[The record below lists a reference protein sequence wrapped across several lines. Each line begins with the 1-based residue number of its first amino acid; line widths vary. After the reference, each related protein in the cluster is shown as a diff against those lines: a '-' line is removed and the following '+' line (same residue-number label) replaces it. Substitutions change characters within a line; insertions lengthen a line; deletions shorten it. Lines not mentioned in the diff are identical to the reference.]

1 MKKFFKNL
9 ALGLVLMFSALS
21 CVACGNNNAEVSKNT
36 NQNVL
41 EEVRGVTIPKFSVT
55 INDKVVTNEDLAE
68 YSIYKSQVTSVNSS
82 GTESTVN
89 YIGFRFVDALEEAG
103 LSNMTTYIEAIAD
116 DGYSVVYENRKPE
129 NMIIA
134 ISRDGSQFKKN
145 PWFAPCDSNVTGEF
159 LQGLTTILVNDKNE
173 KPNVN
178 ISNESDNSDNNKEI
192 GKPEKLD
199 RTDKVVFEPFS
210 FVVDGNEVNNESL
223 EGLKI
228 YKITCDAL
236 NSKEQVLTSTYTG
249 FVLKDVL
256 DKLGI
261 DKNKKI
267 TAVANDGYKL
277 ELTNEQI
284 NSEYTLIAIEK
295 DKELGKDGTIWIAP
309 CEEDKT
315 KKYVSSVTEI
325 TVE

>member
-1 MKKFFKNL
+1 MKKLFKNL
-9 ALGLVLMFSALS
+9 VLGLVVLSVLS
-21 CVACGNNNAEVSKNT
+21 CAACGNNNAEAQKNT

-89 YIGFRFVDALEEAG
+89 YIGFRFVDALEKAG

-116 DGYSVVYENRKPE
+116 DGYSVKYENRKPE
-129 NMIIA
+129 NMLIA

-178 ISNESDNSDNNKEI
+178 TSSKSSEGEASKELN
-192 GKPEKLD
+192 KPEKLD

-210 FVVDGNEVNNESL
+210 FIIDGTEVTNESL
-223 EGLKI
+223 EGVKI

-236 NSKEQVLTSTYTG
+236 NSKDAVITSTYTG
-249 FVLKDVL
+249 YVLKDVL
-256 DKLGI
+256 DKLGV
-261 DKNKKI
+261 DTSKKI
-267 TAVANDGYKL
+267 TAVASDGYKL
-277 ELTNEQI
+277 ELTSEQV
-284 NSEYTLIAIEK
+284 NSEFTLVAIEK
-295 DKELGKDGTIWIAP
+295 DKELGKDGTIWVAP

-315 KKYVSSVTEI
+315 KKYASSVTEI

>member
-1 MKKFFKNL
+1 MKKLFKNL
-9 ALGLVLMFSALS
+9 VLGLVVLS
-21 CVACGNNNAEVSKNT
+21 VLLCAACGNNNTQVSKNT

-89 YIGFRFVDALEEAG
+89 YIGFRFVDALEKVG

-116 DGYSVVYENRKPE
+116 DGYSVKYENRKPE
-129 NMIIA
+129 NMLIA

-145 PWFAPCDSNVTGEF
+145 PWFAPCDSDVTGEF

-178 ISNESDNSDNNKEI
+178 TTNKSSEDE
-192 GKPEKLD
+192 GSKELNKPEKLD
-199 RTDKVVFEPFS
+199 RTDKVVFEPFT
-210 FVVDGNEVNNESL
+210 FVVNGTEVTNESL
-223 EGLKI
+223 AGVKI

-236 NSKEQVLTSTYTG
+236 NSKDAVITSTYTG
-249 FVLKDVL
+249 YVLKDVL
-256 DKLGI
+256 DKLGV
-261 DKNKKI
+261 DTSKKI
-267 TAVANDGYKL
+267 TAVASDGYKL
-277 ELTNEQI
+277 ELTSEQV
-284 NSEYTLIAIEK
+284 NSEFTLVAIEK
-295 DKELGKDGTIWIAP
+295 DKELGKDGTIWVAP

-315 KKYVSSVTEI
+315 KKYASSVTEI

>member
-1 MKKFFKNL
+1 MKKLFKNL
-9 ALGLVLMFSALS
+9 FLGLVVLSVLS
-21 CVACGNNNAEVSKNT
+21 CAACGNNNAEVSKNT

-89 YIGFRFVDALEEAG
+89 YIGFRFVDALEKAG

-129 NMIIA
+129 NMLIA

-159 LQGLTTILVNDKNE
+159 LQGLTNILVNDKNE

-178 ISNESDNSDNNKEI
+178 TTNKSSEAE
-192 GKPEKLD
+192 GSKELNKPEKLD

-210 FVVDGNEVNNESL
+210 FVVDGSEVNNDTL
-223 EGLKI
+223 AGLKI

-236 NSKEQVLTSTYTG
+236 NSKDAVITSTYTG
-249 FVLKDVL
+249 YVLKDVL

-267 TAVANDGYKL
+267 TAVASDGYKL
-277 ELTNEQI
+277 ELTSEQV
-284 NSEYTLIAIEK
+284 NSEFTLVAIEK
-295 DKELGKDGTIWIAP
+295 DKELGKDGTIWVAP

-315 KKYVSSVTEI
+315 KKYASSVTEI

>member
-1 MKKFFKNL
+1 MKKLFKNL
-9 ALGLVLMFSALS
+9 VLGLVVLS
-21 CVACGNNNAEVSKNT
+21 VLLCAACGNNNAEVSKNT

-89 YIGFRFVDALEEAG
+89 YIGFRFVDALEKAG

-116 DGYSVVYENRKPE
+116 DGYSVKYENRKPE
-129 NMIIA
+129 NMLIA

-178 ISNESDNSDNNKEI
+178 TTSKSSEEEASKELN
-192 GKPEKLD
+192 KPEKLD

-210 FVVDGNEVNNESL
+210 FVVDGTEVTNESL
-223 EGLKI
+223 AGVKI

-236 NSKEQVLTSTYTG
+236 NSKDAVITSTYTG
-249 FVLKDVL
+249 YVLKDVL

-261 DKNKKI
+261 DTSKKI
-267 TAVANDGYKL
+267 TAVASDGYKL
-277 ELTNEQI
+277 ELTSEQV
-284 NSEYTLIAIEK
+284 NSEFTLVAIEK
-295 DKELGKDGTIWIAP
+295 DKELGKDGTIWVAP

-315 KKYVSSVTEI
+315 KKYASSVTEI

>member
-1 MKKFFKNL
+1 MKKLFKNL
-9 ALGLVLMFSALS
+9 FLGLVVLS

-89 YIGFRFVDALEEAG
+89 YIGFRFIDALEKAG

-129 NMIIA
+129 NMLIA

-178 ISNESDNSDNNKEI
+178 TTNKSSEAE
-192 GKPEKLD
+192 GSKELNKPEKLD

-210 FVVDGNEVNNESL
+210 FVVDGSEVNNDTL
-223 EGLKI
+223 AGLKI

-236 NSKEQVLTSTYTG
+236 NSKDAVITSTYTG
-249 FVLKDVL
+249 YVLKDVL

-267 TAVANDGYKL
+267 TAVASDGYKL
-277 ELTNEQI
+277 ELTSEQV
-284 NSEYTLIAIEK
+284 NSEFTLVAIEK
-295 DKELGKDGTIWIAP
+295 DKELGKDGTIWVAP

-315 KKYVSSVTEI
+315 KKYASSVTEI

>member
-1 MKKFFKNL
+1 MKKLFKNL
-9 ALGLVLMFSALS
+9 VLGLVVLSVLS
-21 CVACGNNNAEVSKNT
+21 CAACGNNNAEVSKNT

-89 YIGFRFVDALEEAG
+89 YIGFRFVDALEKAG

-116 DGYSVVYENRKPE
+116 DGYSVKYENRKPE
-129 NMIIA
+129 NMLIA

-178 ISNESDNSDNNKEI
+178 TTSKSSEEEASKELN
-192 GKPEKLD
+192 KPEKLD

-210 FVVDGNEVNNESL
+210 FIIDGTEVTNESL
-223 EGLKI
+223 AGVKI

-236 NSKEQVLTSTYTG
+236 NSKDAVITSTYTG
-249 FVLKDVL
+249 YVLKDVL
-256 DKLGI
+256 DKLGV
-261 DKNKKI
+261 DTSKKI
-267 TAVANDGYKL
+267 TAVASDGYKL
-277 ELTNEQI
+277 ELTSEQV
-284 NSEYTLIAIEK
+284 NSEFTLVAIEK
-295 DKELGKDGTIWIAP
+295 DKELGKDGTIWVAP
-309 CEEDKT
+309 CAEDRT
-315 KKYVSSVTEI
+315 KKYASSVTEI